1 MNILCSTAF
10 KGVMPFILDQ
20 YQHNNSSL
28 RISYGTTLEL
38 VENCIANK
46 DVDAILV
53 TNSGINALLKQHKL
67 VETSVTTIAKTGIGI
82 EDILEAV
89 VAGIGIAIAKNA
101 EGFDISTAKSF
112 QDTLLQCKSIA
123 FTQYGASG
131 MYFAKLIQQLN
142 IENEILSKA
151 IRPEGGL
158 VATLV
163 ENHQAE
169 LAVQL
174 VSEIKAVKGVDL
186 LGLIPE
192 EYQEWSIFKIA
203 KTSNSKSDEVDQLI
217 EFIKNP
223 ELQKQLEPFGFFN

>member
-1 MNILCSTAF
+1 
-10 KGVMPFILDQ
+10 MPFILDQ

-67 VETSVTTIAKTGIGI
+67 VETSVTTIAKT
-82 EDILEAV
+82 
-89 VAGIGIAIAKNA
+89 GIGIAIAKNA

>member
-38 VENCIANK
+38 VENCITNK

-53 TNSGINALLKQHKL
+53 TDSGINALLKQHKL
-67 VETSVTTIAKTGIGI
+67 VETSVTTIAKT
-82 EDILEAV
+82 
-89 VAGIGIAIAKNA
+89 GIGIAIAKNA

-131 MYFAKLIQQLN
+131 MYFAKLIQKLN

-186 LGLIPE
+186 LGLIPD

-203 KTSNSKSDEVDQLI
+203 KTSNSKSDEVDHLI

>member
-53 TNSGINALLKQHKL
+53 TDSGINALLKQHKL
-67 VETSVTTIAKTGIGI
+67 VETSVTTIAKT
-82 EDILEAV
+82 
-89 VAGIGIAIAKNA
+89 GIGIAIAKNA

-186 LGLIPE
+186 LGLIPD

-203 KTSNSKSDEVDQLI
+203 KTSNSKSDEVDHLI

>member
-38 VENCIANK
+38 VENCITNK

-53 TNSGINALLKQHKL
+53 TDSGINALLKQHKL
-67 VETSVTTIAKTGIGI
+67 VETSVTTIAKT
-82 EDILEAV
+82 
-89 VAGIGIAIAKNA
+89 GIGIAIAKNA

>member
-38 VENCIANK
+38 VENCITNK

-53 TNSGINALLKQHKL
+53 TDSGINALLKQHKL
-67 VETSVTTIAKTGIGI
+67 VETSVTTIAKT
-82 EDILEAV
+82 
-89 VAGIGIAIAKNA
+89 GIGIAIAKNA

-203 KTSNSKSDEVDQLI
+203 KTSNSKSDEVDHLI

>member
-1 MNILCSTAF
+1 MDILCSTAF

-67 VETSVTTIAKTGIGI
+67 VETSVTTIAKT
-82 EDILEAV
+82 
-89 VAGIGIAIAKNA
+89 GIGIAIAKNA

>member
-38 VENCIANK
+38 VENCITNK

-53 TNSGINALLKQHKL
+53 TDSGIDTLLKQHKL
-67 VETSVTTIAKTGIGI
+67 VETSVTTIAKT
-82 EDILEAV
+82 
-89 VAGIGIAIAKNA
+89 GIGIAIAKNA

>member
-53 TNSGINALLKQHKL
+53 TNSGIDTLLKQHKL
-67 VETSVTTIAKTGIGI
+67 VETSVTTIAKT
-82 EDILEAV
+82 
-89 VAGIGIAIAKNA
+89 GIGIAIAKNA

-131 MYFAKLIQQLN
+131 MYFAKLIQKLN

-203 KTSNSKSDEVDQLI
+203 KTSNSKSDEVDHLI

>member
-38 VENCIANK
+38 VENCITNK

-53 TNSGINALLKQHKL
+53 TDSGINALLKQHKL
-67 VETSVTTIAKTGIGI
+67 VETSVTTIAKT
-82 EDILEAV
+82 
-89 VAGIGIAIAKNA
+89 GIGIAIAKNA

-131 MYFAKLIQQLN
+131 MYFAKLIQKLN

-151 IRPEGGL
+151 LRPEGGL

-186 LGLIPE
+186 LGLIPD

-203 KTSNSKSDEVDQLI
+203 KTSNSKSDEVDHLI

>member
-1 MNILCSTAF
+1 
-10 KGVMPFILDQ
+10 MPFILDQ

-38 VENCIANK
+38 VENCITNK

-53 TNSGINALLKQHKL
+53 TDSGINALLKQHKL

-82 EDILEAV
+82 
-89 VAGIGIAIAKNA
+89 AIAKNA
-101 EGFDISTAKSF
+101 EGFDISTAKNF

>member
-1 MNILCSTAF
+1 
-10 KGVMPFILDQ
+10 MPFILDQ

-38 VENCIANK
+38 VENCITNK

-53 TNSGINALLKQHKL
+53 TDSGINALLKQHKL
-67 VETSVTTIAKTGIGI
+67 VETSVTTIAKT
-82 EDILEAV
+82 
-89 VAGIGIAIAKNA
+89 GIGIAIAKNA

>member
-53 TNSGINALLKQHKL
+53 TNSGIDTLLKQHKL

-82 EDILEAV
+82 
-89 VAGIGIAIAKNA
+89 AIAKSA

-112 QDTLLQCKSIA
+112 QDALLQCKSIA

-131 MYFAKLIQQLN
+131 MYFAKLIQKLN

-151 IRPEGGL
+151 LRPEGGL

-186 LGLIPE
+186 LGLIPD

-203 KTSNSKSDEVDQLI
+203 KTSNSKSDEVDHLI

>member
-10 KGVMPFILDQ
+10 QGVMPFILDK
-20 YQHNNSSL
+20 YQHNPLDLN
-28 RISYGTTLEL
+28 ISYGTTLEL
-38 VENCIANK
+38 VENCMANR
-46 DVDAILV
+46 DIDAILV
-53 TNSGINALLKQHKL
+53 TDSGINVLLNQHQLEEK
-67 VETSVTTIAKTGIGI
+67 SVTTIAKTGIGI
-82 EDILEAV
+82 
-89 VAGIGIAIAKNA
+89 AIAKHA
-101 EGFDISTAKSF
+101 ERLDISTAKSF

-151 IRPEGGL
+151 IRPKGGL

-174 VSEIKAVKGVDL
+174 VSEIKTVKGVDL

-203 KTSNSKSDEVDQLI
+203 KTLNSKNNEIDHFI
-217 EFIKNP
+217 EFLKNP
-223 ELQKQLEPFGFFN
+223 ELIKQIEPFGFFN

>member
-10 KGVMPFILDQ
+10 KGVMPFIFDQ

-38 VENCIANK
+38 VENCITNK

-53 TNSGINALLKQHKL
+53 TDSGINALLKQHKL
-67 VETSVTTIAKTGIGI
+67 VETSVTTIAKT
-82 EDILEAV
+82 
-89 VAGIGIAIAKNA
+89 GIGIAIAKNA

>member
-1 MNILCSTAF
+1 
-10 KGVMPFILDQ
+10 MPFILDQ

-53 TNSGINALLKQHKL
+53 NSGINALLKQHKL
-67 VETSVTTIAKTGIGI
+67 VETSVTTIAKT
-82 EDILEAV
+82 
-89 VAGIGIAIAKNA
+89 GIGIAIAKNA

>member
-1 MNILCSTAF
+1 
-10 KGVMPFILDQ
+10 MPFILDQ

-67 VETSVTTIAKTGIGI
+67 VETSVTTIAKT
-82 EDILEAV
+82 
-89 VAGIGIAIAKNA
+89 GIGIAIAKNA

-203 KTSNSKSDEVDQLI
+203 KT
-217 EFIKNP
+217 
-223 ELQKQLEPFGFFN
+223 

>member
-67 VETSVTTIAKTGIGI
+67 VETSVTTIAKT
-82 EDILEAV
+82 
-89 VAGIGIAIAKNA
+89 GIGIAIAKNA